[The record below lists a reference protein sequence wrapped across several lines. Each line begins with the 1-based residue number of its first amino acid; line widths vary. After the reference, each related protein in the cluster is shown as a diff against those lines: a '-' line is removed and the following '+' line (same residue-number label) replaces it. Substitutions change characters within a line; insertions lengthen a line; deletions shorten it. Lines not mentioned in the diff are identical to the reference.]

1 MSIIFYHSP
10 PTCPADLPSL
20 KRLRAGRQVVLSVR
34 NDGGH
39 WQEGKSLVEEK
50 IRDATKILNLLR
62 SMSDYKPHFEII
74 GNYRLI
80 DDGERPEA
88 TIMLRANDKE
98 MHEADTGVGPVD
110 ALAKVL
116 KKSLKSIFPEIDEV
130 KLIDFSSRIFDPGAG
145 TAAGVEVEIL
155 FSNGKDAW
163 KVKAFSENICKAS
176 FLALVDGFE
185 YGILISKERK
195 EKEG

>member
-1 MSIIFYHSP
+1 M
-10 PTCPADLPSL
+10 
-20 KRLRAGRQVVLSVR
+20 
-34 NDGGH
+34 
-39 WQEGKSLVEEK
+39 VEEK
-50 IRDATKILNLLR
+50 IKDATKILNLLR
-62 SMSDYKPHFEII
+62 AMSDYKPHFEII

-80 DDGERPEA
+80 DDGVQPEA
-88 TIMLRANDKE
+88 TIMIRANGKE

-116 KKSLKSIFPEIDEV
+116 KKSLKSLFPEVNEI
-130 KLIDFSSRIFDPGAG
+130 KLIDFSSRIFDPGVG

-185 YGILISKERK
+185 YGIYISKK
-195 EKEG
+195 EEEKK

>member
-1 MSIIFYHSP
+1 M
-10 PTCPADLPSL
+10 
-20 KRLRAGRQVVLSVR
+20 
-34 NDGGH
+34 
-39 WQEGKSLVEEK
+39 VEERIK
-50 IRDATKILNLLR
+50 DATKILNVLR

-80 DDGERPEA
+80 DNGVRPEA
-88 TIMLRANDKE
+88 TIMLKANGKE

-116 KKSLKSIFPEIDEV
+116 KKSLKSLFPEIDQLR
-130 KLIDFSSRIFDPGAG
+130 LIDFSSRIFDPGAG

-163 KVKAFSENICKAS
+163 KVKAFSENINKAS
-176 FLALVDGFE
+176 FMALVDGFD
-185 YGILISKERK
+185 YGIYISR
-195 EKEG
+195 EKKGEE

>member
-1 MSIIFYHSP
+1 MS
-10 PTCPADLPSL
+10 
-20 KRLRAGRQVVLSVR
+20 
-34 NDGGH
+34 N
-39 WQEGKSLVEEK
+39 
-50 IRDATKILNLLR
+50 
-62 SMSDYKPHFEII
+62 YKPHFEII

-80 DDGERPEA
+80 DDGVSPEA
-88 TIMLRANDKE
+88 TIMLKANGKE

-116 KKSLKSIFPEIDEV
+116 KKSLKSIFPEVDEV
-130 KLIDFSSRIFDPGAG
+130 RLIDFSSRIFDPGAG

-155 FSNGKDAW
+155 FSNGREAW

-185 YGILISKERK
+185 YGIYISN
-195 EKEG
+195 KEGET

>member
-1 MSIIFYHSP
+1 MSS
-10 PTCPADLPSL
+10 
-20 KRLRAGRQVVLSVR
+20 
-34 NDGGH
+34 
-39 WQEGKSLVEEK
+39 
-50 IRDATKILNLLR
+50 
-62 SMSDYKPHFEII
+62 YKPHFEVI

-80 DDGERPEA
+80 DDGIQPEA
-88 TIMLRANDKE
+88 TVIIKANGKE

-116 KKSLKSIFPEIDEV
+116 KKSLKSIFPEVDQI

-155 FSNGKDAW
+155 FGNGQEAW

-185 YGILISKERK
+185 YGILASRQ
-195 EKEG
+195 EKK

>member
-1 MSIIFYHSP
+1 M
-10 PTCPADLPSL
+10 
-20 KRLRAGRQVVLSVR
+20 
-34 NDGGH
+34 
-39 WQEGKSLVEEK
+39 VEEK
-50 IRDATKILNLLR
+50 IKDATKILNLLR
-62 SMSDYKPHFEII
+62 SMSDYRRHFEII

-80 DDGERPEA
+80 DDGEKPEA
-88 TIMLRANDKE
+88 TIMLRANGKE

-116 KKSLKSIFPEIDEV
+116 KKSLKSIFPEIDQV

-163 KVKAFSENICKAS
+163 RVKAFSENICRAS

-185 YGILISKERK
+185 YGIYISRSSTRTLPLE
-195 EKEG
+195 EGSLTAGRQGRR

>member
-1 MSIIFYHSP
+1 M
-10 PTCPADLPSL
+10 
-20 KRLRAGRQVVLSVR
+20 
-34 NDGGH
+34 
-39 WQEGKSLVEEK
+39 VEEK
-50 IRDATKILNLLR
+50 IKDATKILNLLR
-62 SMSDYKPHFEII
+62 SMSGYEPHFEIV

-80 DDGERPEA
+80 DDGIRPEA
-88 TIMLRANDKE
+88 TIMLRADDKE

-116 KKSLKSIFPEIDEV
+116 KKSLKSIFPEVDQI

-145 TAAGVEVEIL
+145 TAAGVDVEIL

-163 KVKAFSENICKAS
+163 RVKAFSENINKAS

-185 YGILISKERK
+185 YGIYISRAPTPTLPL
-195 EKEG
+195 EGGGEGRG

>member
-1 MSIIFYHSP
+1 MSSHIRRR
-10 PTCPADLPSL
+10 TLA
-20 KRLRAGRQVVLSVR
+20 
-34 NDGGH
+34 
-39 WQEGKSLVEEK
+39 EENVK
-50 IRDATKILNLLR
+50 DATKYLNVLR
-62 SMSDYKPHFEII
+62 SMSGYKPHFEVI

-80 DDGERPEA
+80 DDGIQPEA
-88 TIMLRANDKE
+88 TVIIKANGKE

-116 KKSLKSIFPEIDEV
+116 KKSLKSIFPEIDDV

-155 FSNGKDAW
+155 FGNRREAW

-185 YGILISKERK
+185 YGIYISKDK
-195 EKEG
+195 GGG

>member
-1 MSIIFYHSP
+1 M
-10 PTCPADLPSL
+10 
-20 KRLRAGRQVVLSVR
+20 
-34 NDGGH
+34 
-39 WQEGKSLVEEK
+39 VEERVK
-50 IRDATKILNLLR
+50 DATKFLNLLR
-62 SMSDYKPHFEII
+62 SMFGYKPRFEVI

-80 DDGERPEA
+80 DDGLRPEA
-88 TIMLRANDKE
+88 TIMLRANGKE

-116 KKSLKSIFPEIDEV
+116 KKSLKSIFPEIDDV
-130 KLIDFSSRIFDPGAG
+130 KLIDFSSKIFDPGAG

-155 FSNGKDAW
+155 FGNGQEAW

-185 YGILISKERK
+185 YGILVSRE
-195 EKEG
+195 EKK

>member
-1 MSIIFYHSP
+1 MRRK
-10 PTCPADLPSL
+10 A
-20 KRLRAGRQVVLSVR
+20 
-34 NDGGH
+34 
-39 WQEGKSLVEEK
+39 LVEEK
-50 IRDATKILNLLR
+50 IKDATKILNLLR

-80 DDGERPEA
+80 DDGVRPEA
-88 TIMLRANDKE
+88 TIMLRANGKE

-116 KKSLKSIFPEIDEV
+116 KKSLKSIFPEIDQV

-163 KVKAFSENICKAS
+163 RVKAFSENINRAS

-185 YGILISKERK
+185 YGIYISR
-195 EKEG
+195 EKKVEGNKSLQIEDAKCKVNWDQTNSNLNFAVCIWQWNGGHYGS